1 MIVDK
6 TTRAGS
12 RSLTGRRHYGLGWL
26 PWLLILVLLVLA
38 AAILVVVANL
48 DEETEAAHAVH
59 QASHPP
65 ELVLT
70 SLV

>member
-48 DEETEAAHAVH
+48 DEETEALMPCTRRATPR
-59 QASHPP
+59 S
-65 ELVLT
+65 
-70 SLV
+70 SY